1 MCDGFLILSEC
12 EDAELVDDVVYLPV
26 LKEAR
31 EANMDKRSWPWKKKS
46 SSEKEKV
53 IAATEAANASSANS
67 AGSHADADISKKVKY
82 VQLTEE
88 AYTNL
93 KDQVKDLEDQVKD
106 LNEKLSSTNEKL
118 ESALAENTTKE
129 NLVKQHAKVAE
140 EAVSGWEKAEAEA
153 IALKSQLESVTLMK
167 LTAEDRAAHLD
178 GALKECMR
186 QIRNVKEESEQK
198 LHDVVFSKTK
208 QWEKIKGEFE
218 SRIDDLEQE
227 LLRASAD
234 NNALSR
240 SLQERSNLLMKMSEE
255 KSQAD
260 AQIEVLKSNVQSCEK
275 DINSLKYELHIAS
288 KELEIRNEEKNMSF
302 RSAEVANKQHLE
314 GVKKIAKLEA
324 ECQRLRGLVRKKLPG
339 PAALAQMKLE
349 VESLGRDYGEPRLRR
364 SPVKS
369 SSPHMAPP
377 TEFSLESVQSHK
389 ETEFLTTRLLT
400 MEEETKMLK
409 EALSK
414 RNSELQAS
422 RNMCAKTT
430 SKLRSLEAQIQF
442 LSQQKNPS
450 KLNLEIPLEGSFS
463 QSASNPPS
471 ITSMSEDGVD
481 EEASCADSWATALIS
496 ELSHIKKEKNV
507 ERGAKTEASKHLELM
522 DDFLEMERL
531 ACLSTESNGTVSVS
545 ENMVDKG
552 IQKIT
557 PDLSVA
563 KGLDLNSDESFSAE
577 SKKEVTLESIQ
588 SRITLIFEAQ
598 GKDSDVCKILED
610 IKKVAEDMQGTLP
623 PQSTVSV
630 SGESK
635 VPADNR
641 FNTENGISL
650 KCENKLCI
658 ETAQSVS
665 LELEKAIHEIQSFI
679 ESLGKETKDIQS
691 GGSDDQGLSQMIDEF
706 FKSVN
711 KVLSGE
717 LEVVNFINELSHVL
731 AKAAELNFNIV
742 GVKGNEGENNVS
754 DCVDKVTL
762 LENKVIEPDKVEA
775 RFSSDCPH
783 VSDSIS
789 DPEIIRDG
797 CVPSFALKCMLCK
810 CSQDEIEQLK
820 LERDN
825 LALDLVKCNESLE
838 QRTDQL
844 DQTEKL
850 LEELKSQLASSQK
863 SNSLAE
869 TQLKCMAESYKSLEN
884 RTQDLETEMNSLHEK
899 AKGLYIELQ
908 QEKQNHHDTLVR
920 YKDLEVKCND
930 LEEQIQR
937 TEKCSMC
944 SPSLADDSEK
954 IKQER
959 EIAAAAEKL
968 AECQETIL
976 LLGKQLNALRSP
988 TDPRG
993 SPHDDGYKISTDM
1006 QDSEASPSGF
1016 NSRGPGSQDFD
1027 QADRNGGEA
1036 SLNSYNGTMS
1046 SSDTEPSPFTRS
1058 PINSKRPK
1066 HKATR
1071 SSSSAS
1077 SLVMTPEKNGRGFS
1091 RFFSRGKATY

>member
-1 MCDGFLILSEC
+1 
-12 EDAELVDDVVYLPV
+12 
-26 LKEAR
+26 
-31 EANMDKRSWPWKKKS
+31 MDRRSWPWRKKS
-46 SSEKEKV
+46 SSDKEKV
-53 IAATEAANASSANS
+53 VAAPELANVSSANS
-67 AGSHADADISKKVKY
+67 SINHVEENISKKVKY
-82 VQLTEE
+82 VQITEE
-88 AYTNL
+88 TYANL
-93 KDQVKDLEDQVKD
+93 KDQVKD
-106 LNEKLSSTNEKL
+106 LNEKLSLTNEKL
-118 ESALAENTTKE
+118 ASALGENTTKE

-153 IALKSQLESVTLMK
+153 IALKSQLESVTLLK

-186 QIRNVKEESEQK
+186 QIRSVKEESEQK
-198 LHDVVFSKTK
+198 LHDVVFTKTK

-218 SRIDDLEQE
+218 SRIIDLEQE

-240 SLQERSNLLMKMSEE
+240 SLLERSNLLIKMSEE

-275 DINSLKYELHIAS
+275 DINSLKYELHIVS
-288 KELEIRNEEKNMSF
+288 KEVEIRNEEKNMSL
-302 RSAEVANKQHLE
+302 RSEDVANRQHLE

-349 VESLGRDYGEPRLRR
+349 VESLGRDYGETRLRR
-364 SPVKS
+364 SPVKCL
-369 SSPHMAPP
+369 SPHMATP
-377 TEFSLESVQSHK
+377 TEFSLESVQKSHK
-389 ETEFLTTRLLT
+389 ETEFLTARLLT
-400 MEEETKMLK
+400 TEEETKMLK

-442 LSQQKNPS
+442 LSQQVSPS
-450 KLNLEIPLEGSFS
+450 KLNLEIPLSFS

-471 ITSMSEDGVD
+471 ITSMSEDGID
-481 EEASCADSWATALIS
+481 EEASCADSWATASIS
-496 ELSHIKKEKNV
+496 DLSHIKKEKKF
-507 ERGAKTEASKHLELM
+507 ERGGKTETSKHLELM

-531 ACLSTESNGTVSVS
+531 ACLSTKSNGTVSVS
-545 ENMVDKG
+545 DNLIDKG
-552 IQKIT
+552 IQKT
-557 PDLSVA
+557 SPESNVA
-563 KGLDLNSDESFSAE
+563 KSSNLNPEESSVE
-577 SKKEVTLESIQ
+577 SKKKEVSLESLQ
-588 SRITLIFEAQ
+588 SRITLILESQ
-598 GKDSDVCKILED
+598 GKHSDLCNILED
-610 IKKVAEDMQGTLP
+610 IRKVAEDMPGSLP
-623 PQSTVSV
+623 HQFIQFI

-635 VPADNR
+635 VPAEDMLD
-641 FNTENGISL
+641 TENGISL
-650 KCENKLCI
+650 KCENKPCI
-658 ETAQSVS
+658 ETTQ
-665 LELEKAIHEIQSFI
+665 LINQEIKRAIYEIQSFI
-679 ESLGKETKDIQS
+679 VSLGKEAKEIQS
-691 GGSDDQGLSQMIDEF
+691 GDHDDLGLSQMTDEF
-706 FKSVN
+706 LQSVD

-717 LEVVNFINELSHVL
+717 LGVVNLIYKLSCVL
-731 AKAAELNFNIV
+731 AKATELNFNIV
-742 GVKGNEGENNVS
+742 GLKGSEGENSVS

-762 LENKVIEPDKVEA
+762 LENKLIEPDQTKE
-775 RFSSDCPH
+775 RLPSDCPH
-783 VSDSIS
+783 VSDSIA
-789 DPEIIRDG
+789 DPEIIQDIRLE
-797 CVPSFALKCMLCK
+797 PSFELKGRLCK
-810 CSQDEIEQLK
+810 CSQNEIEQLK
-820 LERDN
+820 LEREN
-825 LALDLVKCNESLE
+825 LALDLVRCNESLE
-838 QRTDQL
+838 QRTVQL

-850 LEELKSQLASSQK
+850 LVELKSQLASSQK

-869 TQLKCMAESYKSLEN
+869 TQLKCMVESYKSLEA
-884 RTQDLETEMNSLHEK
+884 RTQDLEIEMNLLREMAK
-899 AKGLYIELQ
+899 ALEIELQ
-908 QEKQNHHDTLVR
+908 EEKQNHHDALAR

-954 IKQER
+954 NKQER

-976 LLGKQLNALRSP
+976 LLGKHLNALRSP
-988 TDPRG
+988 TDHGG
-993 SPHDDGYKISTDM
+993 SSHDEGYKISTDM
-1006 QDSEASPSGF
+1006 QDNEASSSGM

-1027 QADRNGGEA
+1027 QADRIGGEA
-1036 SLNSYNGTMS
+1036 SLNSCNGTMS

-1058 PINSKRPK
+1058 PINFKRPK

-1091 RFFSRGKATY
+1091 RFFSRGKAT

>member
-1 MCDGFLILSEC
+1 
-12 EDAELVDDVVYLPV
+12 
-26 LKEAR
+26 
-31 EANMDKRSWPWKKKS
+31 MDRRSWPWKKKS
-46 SSEKEKV
+46 SSEKEKA
-53 IAATEAANASSANS
+53 IAATESNASSANS
-67 AGSHADADISKKVKY
+67 AGTHGNEDISKKVKY
-82 VQLTEE
+82 VQITEE
-88 AYTNL
+88 TYTKL
-93 KDQVKDLEDQVKD
+93 KDQVKDLEDQVNDLENQVKD
-106 LNEKLSSTNEKL
+106 LNENLSSTNEKL
-118 ESALAENTTKE
+118 ASALAENTTKE

-140 EAVSGWEKAEAEA
+140 EAVSGWEKVEAEA
-153 IALKSQLESVTLMK
+153 IALKSQLESVTLLK
-167 LTAEDRAAHLD
+167 LTAEDRGAHLD

-198 LHDVVFSKTK
+198 LHDVVFAKTK

-218 SRIDDLEQE
+218 SRIVDLEQE

-234 NNALSR
+234 NNTLSR
-240 SLQERSNLLMKMSEE
+240 SLQERSNLLVKMSEE

-275 DINSLKYELHIAS
+275 EINSLKYEIHIVS
-288 KELEIRNEEKNMSF
+288 KELEIRNEEKNMNL
-302 RSAEVANKQHLE
+302 RSAEVVNKQHLE
-314 GVKKIAKLEA
+314 GVKKITKLEA

-349 VESLGRDYGEPRLRR
+349 VESLGRDYGETRLRR

-377 TEFSLESVQSHK
+377 TEFSLESIQQSRK
-389 ETEFLTTRLLT
+389 ETEFLTARLLT
-400 MEEETKMLK
+400 TEEETKMLK

-422 RNMCAKTT
+422 RNICAKAT

-442 LSQQKNPS
+442 LSQQRSPS
-450 KLNLEIPLEGSFS
+450 KLNLEIPLEGSLS

-471 ITSMSEDGVD
+471 TTSMSEDGVD

-507 ERGAKTEASKHLELM
+507 ERANKTESSKHLELM

-531 ACLSTESNGTVSVS
+531 ACLSTESNGIVSVS
-545 ENMVDKG
+545 DNVIDKG
-552 IQKIT
+552 IQKT
-557 PDLSVA
+557 SPEFKGA
-563 KGLDLNSDESFSAE
+563 KSSSAE
-577 SKKEVTLESIQ
+577 SNKKEVTKESIQ
-588 SRITLIFEAQ
+588 SRITLIFDSQ

-610 IKKVAEDMQGTLP
+610 IRKVVEDMQGTLP
-623 PQSTVSV
+623 HQSVQSI

-635 VPADNR
+635 VPAEGMLD
-641 FNTENGISL
+641 TENGISL
-650 KCENKLCI
+650 KCEYKPCI
-658 ETAQSVS
+658 ETTLPINQ
-665 LELEKAIHEIQSFI
+665 ELERATYEIQRFIASLGKQAKEIQSEGHDGQCLI
-679 ESLGKETKDIQS
+679 
-691 GGSDDQGLSQMIDEF
+691 QMIDEF
-706 FKSVN
+706 SNSVD
-711 KVLSGE
+711 KVFSGE
-717 LEVVNFINELSHVL
+717 LGVVNFIYELSCVL
-731 AKAAELNFNIV
+731 AKATELNFNIV
-742 GVKGNEGENNVS
+742 GIKGNEGENNVS

-762 LENKVIEPDKVEA
+762 LENKVIEPDQTKE

-789 DPEIIRDG
+789 HPEIIRHG
-797 CVPSFALKCMLCK
+797 CLGPSFELRDRLCK

-820 LERDN
+820 LEREN
-825 LALDLVKCNESLE
+825 LALDLVRCNESLE
-838 QRTDQL
+838 QRTVRL

-850 LEELKSQLASSQK
+850 LEELESQLASSQK

-869 TQLKCMAESYKSLEN
+869 TQLKCMAESYKSLET
-884 RTQDLETEMNSLHEK
+884 RTQDLETEMNLLHER
-899 AKGLYIELQ
+899 AKGLEIELQ
-908 QEKQNHHDTLVR
+908 EEKRNHYDAVVR
-920 YKDLEVKCND
+920 CKDLEVKCND

-959 EIAAAAEKL
+959 DIAAAAEKL

-988 TDPRG
+988 PRG
-993 SPHDDGYKISTDM
+993 LSTDM
-1006 QDSEASPSGF
+1006 QDNESSASGL

-1027 QADRNGGEA
+1027 QTDRVGGEA
-1036 SLNSYNGTMS
+1036 SLNNYSGTMS

-1066 HKATR
+1066 HKASR

-1077 SLVMTPEKNGRGFS
+1077 SVVMTPEKNSRGFS
-1091 RFFSRGKATY
+1091 RFFSRG